1 GWDEAVLRSALPVAV
16 AFWADWCVPCAIMAP
31 ALEWASAHFQ
41 GRLKIGRLNVDEHPG
56 LSRRYGIAG
65 LPTVLVVEGGR
76 EAERRGGPRVGA
88 PGALPRRY
96 GIAGLPTVLVVEGG
110 REAERRVGLMDSSAL
125 VKLLAR
131 HVRDVN
137 RSP

>member
-1 GWDEAVLRSALPVAV
+1 MDTFTEQGWDEAVLRSALPVAV

-76 EAERRGGPRVGA
+76 EAERR
-88 PGALPRRY
+88 
-96 GIAGLPTVLVVEGG
+96 
-110 REAERRVGLMDSSAL
+110 VGLMDSSAL